1 MGPSAVVTRHS
12 LAQALPEHRYCTD
25 HIRGHE
31 SCLTAADTILRN
43 LEGGK

>member
-1 MGPSAVVTRHS
+1 MTRHS